1 MGLALILFI
10 GGAVIFA
17 WLFFWSRQRQGL
29 GYTPGVEQV
38 LQRVPSASG
47 DDAVLVSREHGQ
59 VVYANERA
67 RHWLNMNGGNP
78 NLEYVAQLAQP
89 SDSFLDLFAK
99 EGQSS
104 FQLGIR
110 WVEAS
115 SHRIPAG
122 NEMRTVVVMREL
134 GANTLNPEAL
144 DLSLAMSVI
153 NEMGETVN
161 ASLSVEQVLQALL
174 SIVRN
179 AVPADAGE
187 ICVWDEQSQVLYPRG
202 WVGDSTYVLSL
213 SEAGGMY
220 RLNEGITGWIARNRK
235 PVLIS
240 DNASATAIPPKLSN
254 TPYKSYVGVPLSLG
268 DKFIGTFELSS
279 TAVEHFSQ
287 RDMALLQAV
296 SKQLATSIYNAQLYT
311 EQARHIDDMA
321 SLQQVMQQTDD
332 DYVRAV
338 YRDLTERL
346 AKLVG
351 ADMCGILLYNEAR
364 QMLVAELPFYGVP
377 DQVTRNYQISIP
389 LGSPQR
395 EVWENQQY
403 WISNDVADEPLIEM
417 LGLMPL
423 VNVTGVYNTLL
434 LPMMVGDKRIGTVQV
449 SNKRTE
455 GGFTLRD
462 VQNLRILTAQ
472 AAVVVENTRLYQR
485 EQSRESE
492 LVGLQEITQ
501 AIGAFNSIEEFYQAL
516 NERIAR
522 LMGTAMSGILVYE
535 VENNRLVAQLPFYGV
550 NETLVQ
556 QYQIPLKPG
565 SILYD
570 IWLEVDYW
578 FTNNVNSDRV
588 VIEAGL
594 EDMAAAVGVKQTMI
608 APLSLGDRRLGVV
621 QISNK
626 LNGEHFTDK
635 DARLLTIFATQAAAL
650 IENARLYREMQRRAD
665 EAEGLRDAAEE
676 LRRIAELAGSIIT
689 PDEAL
694 TPVLAEVARLTDS
707 PLVFVNVLEESSSN
721 LVTYPGYVYGVELDE
736 AIVQDSY
743 TPGFDKSV
751 ALSRHPFIS
760 NNVATDERVLFSYRF
775 IAKKV
780 GIETALLVPLAV
792 GDRNLGELG
801 IANRISRPYT
811 QDDLK
816 LVMSIAIQISAT
828 LDRVTLYESAGQN
841 LNQRVQ
847 ELDAISR
854 VSNELTLTLDLD
866 RILDV
871 IRQEAARATGADG
884 STVALL
890 KPSSRWS
897 DLSVPEISRRLGDEQ
912 ILDKLID
919 IEREATEGS
928 IPATLVP
935 DYAET
940 TLRPVP
946 ENVRSAIA
954 APFLFGD
961 EIVGVIH
968 LYHSEANHFD
978 GRASEFLMTLASKA
992 ALGYAN
998 AIRYDEQLVRN
1009 AQLRRRVEQLNQIFE
1024 LGQMLQSNTEPV
1036 TMLEAIAYSIQN
1048 SVGYDVVVMLLVD
1061 EDGAVLRRVA
1071 QAGLPL
1077 DVFEQSKA
1085 HLLKRSHLDALLS
1098 EDYHISESYYFPS
1111 DKRADWRRFGDLTA
1125 LDTSFEGKRV
1135 ISNGDAEAWHEGDL
1149 FVIPLTNST
1158 GSLLGLIVLD
1168 GPHDNHSPNRGL
1180 IEVLE
1185 IFAHHASATIE
1196 NTHLYLGSI
1205 SSAEQEARLNEV
1217 LEAATSTLDVEE
1229 VLRAIAHGVFRLA
1242 HFTQMTAALLD
1253 ADLELF
1259 DIYKLE
1265 VESEEKI
1272 VVKQETWSSLQFTA
1286 LGRTVDNGQDYLY
1299 HANDKEVE
1307 QFNDLRGYCEGDH
1320 WVAIVLPLAAGGQ
1333 RIGALLVGGDVAPD
1347 VRLKDVR
1354 SLVKRMANIASIAI
1368 ENARL
1373 FTDAVNL
1380 RLKNESVVQSIQ
1392 QGIVVLDKSG
1402 RIISV
1407 NTFMAQRYG
1416 WESEKAV
1423 GQDLFAYR
1431 PELVPTLLGD
1441 IRTALET
1448 GLPQERIGQ
1457 RSTINERASVRNFYA
1472 YPLGDSS
1479 NIRGVVLM
1487 VEDVTE
1493 RAQLEH
1499 DLEARANQLSVLTEV
1514 SSRITAS
1521 LDHTEVVALALSEM
1535 HRIVNYDTMT
1545 FWLRD
1550 GDYIIL
1556 EAAKDYED
1564 DTMPIGVNVKIDGHA
1579 RISQVVKTQK
1589 VFSISRLQGW
1599 DKLPGESG
1607 SQSWMG
1613 VPLVNQGNVVG
1624 VIAFA
1629 KIEPSFYD
1637 EQSEQAAFAFANQVA
1652 VALANA
1658 DLFREAEHRTQR
1670 LSLLNRV
1677 SVALVQSLDS
1687 EDILEI
1693 ALREISQVLQVEH
1706 ARALIFERDVQ
1717 LGRVV
1722 VEHPRGDTPPD
1733 QIIDL
1738 KDSPAYQQI
1747 RRTVKSLVIDDLV
1760 NLQGMDEVKNE
1771 LSPRDIT
1778 AYALIPMAIGGQVI
1792 GAFELEMFS
1801 TARRFNP
1808 EQTDLGRIIANQAA
1822 IAIQNTSLLE
1832 QTLVRSRELETLLE
1846 AAQATSVTLD
1856 LQEVFRS
1863 VVELMMHALE
1873 MDDCALMMWDDV
1885 DGTVE
1890 VQVDANRSGDES
1902 RMKPPGT
1909 LISLSDY
1916 PAKLRALEKR
1926 EVIILNHE
1934 SKEWYPKEYDEMM
1947 KSGVNAQ
1954 MLVPLIV
1961 RDRVIGLV
1969 QMELISD
1976 YRTFTHRE
1984 IRLAQALGAQ
1994 AATAIENA
2002 RLSTE
2007 TSSRVE
2013 ELYIIN
2019 DLSQTVSST
2028 INIDE
2033 MIDVVRDRLPTIAH
2047 TEELYLALYD
2057 SETKV
2062 ISFPLAVRNGE
2073 AYEIPPRELNTDE
2086 ISYIIKN
2093 RRLLTIGSDY
2103 FSTDE
2108 LRRSLGISPGEG
2120 DVKSYM
2126 GVPLISGDEV
2136 VGVLALRD
2144 TTRTRAFGVNASG
2157 ILTTIASQLGASI
2170 QNARLFNKLNILN
2183 KNLEQSVQNRTSEL
2197 LEERDRIDTL
2207 YRITSELA
2215 RTLDLERVLSRALEM
2230 VAGAV
2235 NAHDGVIFQIDPTTD
2250 KLNSRA
2256 TLAQNSGHERGEQ
2269 IDVAH
2274 PAEKLAEWLIQNQ
2287 TERVVVV
2294 NDLLKMDFWDD
2305 GLLTDVDKS
2314 RSALAVLLEIN
2325 DDIHGVMILFGRKRG
2340 MFTEPQVKLVVA
2352 AANQVAAAINNSDL
2366 YYLIRD
2372 QAERLGMLVLSEQE
2386 ESEKSNAILEGIAD
2400 GVMLANARGQIIRFN
2415 SAAERILELPRDNV
2429 LGQPLSRLSGL
2440 QGGSVT
2446 SWMRTIDEWSQSPN
2460 GHPPGTFLSE
2470 QTEMDQ
2476 KVINVRLSPVH
2487 IDNQFLGTV
2496 LVFRDITKEVEV
2508 ERLKGEF
2515 ISNVSHE
2522 LRTPLTPIK
2531 GFTDLMLLGAAGQIS
2546 SQQEY
2551 FLKTIKSH
2559 TQRLETLVNDLL
2571 NISKLDDTK
2580 ESLKFETVNVTEI
2593 VESVVKTVGGRADH
2607 EQKELKVSIDIP
2619 ESFPTISGD
2628 SGKITQIFN
2637 NLVDNAFNYTYA
2649 GGSIDIQAR
2658 VQEDGDHILVTVKDS
2673 GIGIPPEFHE
2683 RIWERFVRN
2692 DEHALVMD
2700 VAGTGLGL
2708 PIVKKLVQIH
2718 QGEVWFE
2725 SELNKGTTFFVS
2737 LPINQPMSN

>member
-1 MGLALILFI
+1 MGLAFILFI

-17 WLFFWSRQRQGL
+17 WIFFWSRQRQRL

-38 LQRVPSASG
+38 LQSVPSASG

-115 SHRIPAG
+115 SHRIPTG
-122 NEMRTVVVMREL
+122 SEMRTVVVMREL
-134 GANTLNPEAL
+134 GANTINPEAL
-144 DLSLAMSVI
+144 DLSLAMSII
-153 NEMGETVN
+153 NEIGETVN

-187 ICVWDEQSQVLYPRG
+187 ICIWDEQSQVLYPRG

-220 RLNEGITGWIARNRK
+220 RLNEGITGWIAQNRK
-235 PVLIS
+235 PILVS
-240 DNASATAIPPKLSN
+240 DSTSRTAIPPKLTN
-254 TPYKSYVGVPLSLG
+254 TPYKGYVGVPLLLG

-279 TAVEHFSQ
+279 IEPEHFNQ

-321 SLQQVMQQTDD
+321 SLQQVMHQTGD

-351 ADMCGILLYNEAR
+351 ADMCGILLFNEAR
-364 QMLVAELPFYGVP
+364 QMLVAEPPFYGVP
-377 DQVTRNYQISIP
+377 DQVTRNYQISMP
-389 LGSPQR
+389 QGSPQR

-403 WISNDVADEPLIEM
+403 WISNDVADEPLIEA
-417 LGLMPL
+417 LGLMAL
-423 VNVTGVYNTLL
+423 VNATGVYNTVL
-434 LPMMVGDKRIGTVQV
+434 LPMLVGERRIGTVQV
-449 SNKRTE
+449 SNKRTD

-485 EQSRESE
+485 EQSRETE
-492 LVGLQEITQ
+492 LVGLREITQ
-501 AIGAFNSIEEFYQAL
+501 ALGAFSQEEEFYKVL

-522 LMGTAMSGILVYE
+522 LMNTSMCGILLYE
-535 VENNRLVAQLPFYGV
+535 EENNRLVAQMPFYGV
-550 NETLVQ
+550 ESAHVQ
-556 QYQIPLKPG
+556 DYEISLKPG

-570 IWLEVDYW
+570 IWLEVEYW
-578 FTNNVNSDRV
+578 FTNNMNSDRV

-594 EDMAAAVGVKQTMI
+594 EELATSLGVKQTMI
-608 APLSLGDRRLGVV
+608 APLSLGDRRIGVV

-626 LNGEHFTDK
+626 LDGENFTDK
-635 DARLLTIFATQAAAL
+635 DANLLTIFSTQAAAL

-689 PDEAL
+689 PEESL
-694 TPVLAEVARLTDS
+694 TPVLAEVGRLTDS
-707 PLVFVNVLEESSSN
+707 PLVFVNVLEQSSSN
-721 LVTYPGYVYGVELDE
+721 LVTHPRYVYGVELDE

-780 GIETALLVPLAV
+780 GIETAMLVPLAV
-792 GDRNLGELG
+792 GDRSLGELG
-801 IANRISRPYT
+801 IANRTSRPYT
-811 QDDLK
+811 LDDLK

-854 VSNELTLTLDLD
+854 VSNELTLTLNLD

-890 KPSSRWS
+890 KPSSQWAE
-897 DLSVPEISRRLGDEQ
+897 LSVPEMSRRLGSER
-912 ILDKLID
+912 IADKLTD
-919 IEREATEGS
+919 IEIEAAEGS
-928 IPATLVP
+928 VNAVLVA
-935 DYAET
+935 DYADT
-940 TLRPVP
+940 ALQALPQ
-946 ENVRSAIA
+946 NARSAVA
-954 APFLFGD
+954 ASFLFAD

-992 ALGYAN
+992 SLGYAN
-998 AIRYDEQLVRN
+998 AIRYDEQLERN
-1009 AQLRRRVEQLNQIFE
+1009 TQLRRRVEQLNQIFE
-1024 LGQMLQSNTEPV
+1024 LGQILQSNTDPV
-1036 TMLEAIAYSIQN
+1036 TMLEAISYSIQH
-1048 SVGYDVVVMLLVD
+1048 SIGYDVVVVLLAD
-1061 EDGAVLRRVA
+1061 EDGSVLRRVT

-1085 HLLKRSHLDALLS
+1085 SVLKRSHLDALFNKEYL
-1098 EDYHISESYYFPS
+1098 ISESYFFPTE
-1111 DKRADWRRFGDLTA
+1111 KRAEWRRFGDLTA
-1125 LDTSFEGKRV
+1125 LGTSFEGKRV
-1135 ISNGDAEAWHEGDL
+1135 IANGDADSWHEGDL
-1149 FVIPLTNST
+1149 FIVPLTSST

-1168 GPHDNHSPNRGL
+1168 GPQDNHRPNRGL
-1180 IEVLE
+1180 MEVLE
-1185 IFAHHASATIE
+1185 IFAHHASTTIE
-1196 NTHLYLGSI
+1196 NTRLYLGTI
-1205 SSAEQEARLNEV
+1205 SNAEQEIQLNEV
-1217 LEAATSTLDVEE
+1217 LEAASSTLDVEE
-1229 VLRAIAHGVFRLA
+1229 VLRAIAHGVFQLA
-1242 HFTQMTAALLD
+1242 HFKQMSAALLD
-1253 ADLELF
+1253 KDQGLF
-1259 DIYKLE
+1259 DIYKLD

-1272 VVKQETWSSLQFTA
+1272 VIKQETWSSLQFTA
-1286 LGRTVDNGQDYLY
+1286 LGRTVDTGQDYVY
-1299 HANDKEVE
+1299 HSNDKEVE
-1307 QFNDLRGYCEGDH
+1307 QFNDLRNYHEGDD
-1320 WVAIVLPLAAGGQ
+1320 WVAIALPLTAGGQ
-1333 RIGALLVGGDVAPD
+1333 RIGALLVGGDLTPD
-1347 VRLKDVR
+1347 VHIKELR
-1354 SLVKRMANIASIAI
+1354 SLIKRMANIASVAI

-1380 RLKNESVVQSIQ
+1380 RLFNESVVQSIQ

-1407 NTFMAQRYG
+1407 NTFMSQRYG
-1416 WESEKAV
+1416 WESEEAV

-1431 PELVPTLLGD
+1431 PELVPVLLGD
-1441 IRTALET
+1441 VRTALET

-1457 RSTINERASVRNFYA
+1457 RSSVDGRSLVRNFYA

-1487 VEDVTE
+1487 VEDVTD
-1493 RAQLEH
+1493 RARLEH
-1499 DLEARANQLSVLTEV
+1499 DLESRANQLSVLTEV

-1535 HRIVNYDTMT
+1535 HRIVTYDTMT

-1564 DTMPIGVNVKIDGHA
+1564 DTMPIGVNVKIDTHA

-1607 SQSWMG
+1607 AQSWMG

-1629 KIEPSFYD
+1629 KLEPSFYD
-1637 EQSEQAAFAFANQVA
+1637 AQAEQAAFAFANQVA

-1717 LGRVV
+1717 MGRVV

-1738 KDSPAYQQI
+1738 KDSPSYQQI
-1747 RRTVKSLVIDDLV
+1747 RRTVKSLIIDDMV
-1760 NLQGMDEVKNE
+1760 NLQGMDEIKNE
-1771 LSPRDIT
+1771 LAPRKIT

-1792 GAFELEMFS
+1792 GAFELEMLS

-1873 MDDCALMMWDDV
+1873 MDNCALMMWDDV
-1885 DGTVE
+1885 DRTVE
-1890 VQVDANRSGDES
+1890 VQVDASRSGDDS
-1902 RMKPPGT
+1902 RLMAAGT
-1909 LISLSDY
+1909 LISLTGY

-1926 EVIILNHE
+1926 EVIIINE
-1934 SKEWYPKEYDEMM
+1934 ENKEWYPKEYDELMT
-1947 KSGVNAQ
+1947 SGINAQ

-2033 MIDVVRDRLPTIAH
+2033 MIEVVHDRLPSIAH

-2057 SETKV
+2057 SETQT
-2062 ISFPLAVRNGE
+2062 INFPLALRNGE
-2073 AYEIPPRELNTDE
+2073 KYEIPPRTLNTDE

-2144 TTRTRAFGVNASG
+2144 TIRTRAFGVNTSG

-2170 QNARLFNKLNILN
+2170 QNARLFNKLSSLN
-2183 KNLEQSVQNRTSEL
+2183 KNLEQSVQNRTAEL

-2235 NAHDGVIFQIDPTTD
+2235 NANDGVIFQIDPTTD
-2250 KLNSRA
+2250 RLHSRA
-2256 TLAQNSGHERGEQ
+2256 TLAQTTDNEHDQR
-2269 IDVAH
+2269 IDFEH

-2287 TERVVVV
+2287 NERVVVV
-2294 NDLLKMDFWDD
+2294 DDLLKMDFWDD
-2305 GLLTDVDKS
+2305 TLLLDVEKW

-2325 DDIHGVMILFGRKRG
+2325 DDIHGVMILFGRKRA

-2400 GVMLANARGQIIRFN
+2400 GVMLANAKGQIIRFN
-2415 SAAERILELPRDNV
+2415 TAAERILELPRDNV
-2429 LGQPLSRLSGL
+2429 LGQPLSKLSGL
-2440 QGGSVT
+2440 QVGSAVG
-2446 SWMRTIDEWSQSPN
+2446 WMRTIDEWSQSPDSYPT
-2460 GHPPGTFLSE
+2460 GIFLSE
-2470 QTEMDQ
+2470 QLEMDK

-2508 ERLKGEF
+2508 DRLKGEF

-2531 GFTDLMLLGAAGQIS
+2531 GFTDLMLLGAAGQVS

-2580 ESLKFETVNVTEI
+2580 ESLKYEPVKVAEI
-2593 VESVVKTVGGRADH
+2593 MESVVKTVGSRADH
-2607 EQKELKVSIDIP
+2607 EQKEIKVLIDIP
-2619 ESFPTISGD
+2619 ESFPVISGD
-2628 SGKITQIFN
+2628 PGKITQIFN
-2637 NLVDNAFNYTYA
+2637 NHVDNSFNYTYA
-2649 GGSIDIQAR
+2649 GGSIDIQGR
-2658 VQEDGDHILVTVKDS
+2658 VQDDHVLITVKDT

-2708 PIVKKLVQIH
+2708 PIVKKLVQMH

-2725 SELNKGTTFFVS
+2725 SEANKGTTFFVS
-2737 LPINQPMSN
+2737 LPINQPTSN

>member
-1 MGLALILFI
+1 MGLALILFV
-10 GGAVIFA
+10 GGAVILA
-17 WLFFWSRQRQGL
+17 WLFFWSRQRQSL
-29 GYTPGVEQV
+29 GFTPGMEQM
-38 LQRVPSASG
+38 LQSVPSASG

-59 VVYANERA
+59 VVYANDRA

-89 SDSFLDLFAK
+89 SDSFLELFAK

-104 FQLGIR
+104 FQLGMR

-115 SHRIPAG
+115 SHRIPTG
-122 NEMRTVVVMREL
+122 SETRTVVVMREL
-134 GANTLNPEAL
+134 GANTTNPDAL

-153 NEMGETVN
+153 NEIGETVN

-174 SIVRN
+174 TIVRS

-187 ICVWDEQSQVLYPRG
+187 ICIWDEQAQVLYPRG
-202 WVGDSTYVLSL
+202 WVGDATYVLSL
-213 SEAGGMY
+213 SEFGGMY
-220 RLNEGITGWIARNRK
+220 RLSEGITGWIARNRK
-235 PVLIS
+235 PILVDDVS
-240 DNASATAIPPKLSN
+240 SPTAIPPKLTN

-279 TAVEHFSQ
+279 IQVEHFSQ

-321 SLQQVMQQTDD
+321 SLQQVMHQTAD
-332 DYVRAV
+332 DYARAV

-377 DQVTRNYQISIP
+377 DQVTRNYQISLP

-403 WISNDVADEPLIEM
+403 WISNDVADEPLIEL

-434 LPMMVGDKRIGTVQV
+434 LPMLVGEKRIGAVQV

-485 EQSRESE
+485 EQSREAE
-492 LVGLQEITQ
+492 LVGLREITQ
-501 AIGAFNSIEEFYQAL
+501 AMGAFSREEEFYSLL

-522 LMGTAMSGILVYE
+522 LTGTSMCGVLLYE
-535 VENNRLVAQLPFYGV
+535 EENDRLVAQIPFYGV
-550 NETLVQ
+550 DDALVQ
-556 QYQIPLKPG
+556 YYQIPLKPG

-578 FTNNVNSDRV
+578 FTNNMSSDRV

-594 EDMAAAVGVKQTMI
+594 EDLAAAIGVRQTMI
-608 APLSLGDRRLGVV
+608 APLSLGDRRIGVV

-626 LNGEHFTDK
+626 ADGENFTDK
-635 DARLLTIFATQAAAL
+635 DASLLTIFATQAAAL

-689 PDEAL
+689 PEESL

-707 PLVFVNVLEESSSN
+707 PLVFVNVLEQSSSN
-721 LVTYPGYVYGVELDE
+721 LVTYPRYVYGIELDE
-736 AIVQDSY
+736 PIIQDSY

-751 ALSRHPFIS
+751 ALSQRPFIS

-780 GIETALLVPLAV
+780 GIETAMLVPLAV
-792 GDRNLGELG
+792 GDRSLGELG
-801 IANRISRPYT
+801 IANRTSRPYT

-854 VSNELTLTLDLD
+854 VSNELTLTIDLD

-890 KPSSRWS
+890 RPSSQWA
-897 DLSVPEISRRLGDEQ
+897 DLSVPEMSRRLGSERIADR
-912 ILDKLID
+912 LTD
-919 IEREATEGS
+919 IEREAAAGTVS
-928 IPATLVP
+928 AILVA

-940 TLRPVP
+940 TLQALP
-946 ENVRSAIA
+946 ENARSAVA
-954 APFLFGD
+954 APFLFAD

-968 LYHSEANHFD
+968 LYHAEANHFD

-992 ALGYAN
+992 SLGYAN
-998 AIRYDEQLVRN
+998 AIRYEEQLARN
-1009 AQLRRRVEQLNQIFE
+1009 TQLRRRIEQLNQIFE
-1024 LGQMLQSNTEPV
+1024 LGQMLQSNTDPV

-1048 SVGYDVVVMLLVD
+1048 SVGYDVVVMLLAD
-1061 EDGAVLRRVA
+1061 EDGAMLRRAA

-1077 DVFEQSKA
+1077 DVFEQSKGQT
-1085 HLLKRSHLDALLS
+1085 LKRSHLDALLS
-1098 EDYHISESYYFPS
+1098 EPYHISESYFFPAE
-1111 DKRADWRRFGDLTA
+1111 KREDWRRFGDLTA
-1125 LDTSFEGKRV
+1125 LGTSFEGKRELPGEGV
-1135 ISNGDAEAWHEGDL
+1135 EAWRDGDL
-1149 FVIPLTNST
+1149 FIVPLTSST

-1168 GPHDNHSPNRGL
+1168 GPHDNQRPNRGQM
-1180 IEVLE
+1180 EVLE
-1185 IFAHHASATIE
+1185 IFAHHASTTIE
-1196 NTHLYLGSI
+1196 NTRLYLGTI
-1205 SSAEQEARLNEV
+1205 SSAEQEARLTEV
-1217 LEAATSTLDVEE
+1217 LEAASSTLDVEE
-1229 VLRAIAHGVFRLA
+1229 VLRAIAHGVYRLA
-1242 HFTQMTAALLD
+1242 HFTQTTAALID
-1253 ADLELF
+1253 DEQGLF
-1259 DIYKLE
+1259 DIYKVD

-1272 VVKQETWSSLQFTA
+1272 TISRETWSSLQFTA

-1299 HANDKEVE
+1299 HSNDKEVE
-1307 QFNDLRGYCEGDH
+1307 QFNDLRSYCQGDG
-1320 WVAIVLPLAAGGQ
+1320 WMAIVLPLVAGGR
-1333 RIGALLVGGDVAPD
+1333 RIGALLVGGSIAPD
-1347 VRLKDVR
+1347 IRVKELR
-1354 SLVKRMANIASIAI
+1354 SLVKRMANIASVAI

-1380 RLKNESVVQSIQ
+1380 RLFNESVVQSIQ

-1407 NTFMAQRYG
+1407 NTFMERYG
-1416 WESEKAV
+1416 WEPEKAV

-1431 PELVPTLLGD
+1431 PELVPVLLGD

-1457 RSTINERASVRNFYA
+1457 RSNQDGRSLVRNFYA

-1493 RAQLEH
+1493 RARLEH

-1535 HRIVNYDTMT
+1535 HRIVTYDTMT

-1564 DTMPIGVNVKIDGHA
+1564 DTMPIGVNVKIDSHA

-1599 DKLPGESG
+1599 DRLPGENG
-1607 SQSWMG
+1607 AQSWMG

-1624 VIAFA
+1624 MIAFS
-1629 KIEPSFYD
+1629 KVEPGFYD
-1637 EQSEQAAFAFANQVA
+1637 EQAEQAAFAFANQVA

-1693 ALREISQVLQVEH
+1693 ALREISQVLQVER

-1717 LGRVV
+1717 MGRVV

-1738 KDSPAYQQI
+1738 KDSPSYQQI
-1747 RRTVKSLVIDDLV
+1747 RRTVKSLIIDDLV
-1760 NLQGMDEVKNE
+1760 NLQGMDEIKNE
-1771 LSPRDIT
+1771 LAPRKIT

-1792 GAFELEMFS
+1792 GAFELEMLS

-1873 MDDCALMMWDDV
+1873 MDDCSLMMWDDV
-1885 DGTVE
+1885 DRTVE
-1890 VQVDANRSGDES
+1890 VQVDSNRFGDETHIL
-1902 RMKPPGT
+1902 PPGT
-1909 LISLSDY
+1909 IISLAEY
-1916 PAKLRALEKR
+1916 PAKVRALEKR
-1926 EVIILNHE
+1926 EVIIINHE
-1934 SKEWYPKEYDEMM
+1934 SKEWYPKEYNELVQN
-1947 KSGVNAQ
+1947 GINAQ

-1969 QMELISD
+1969 QMELMSD

-2019 DLSQTVSST
+2019 DLSQTVSAT

-2033 MIDVVRDRLPTIAH
+2033 MIEVVRDRLPSIAH

-2057 SETKV
+2057 SETKM
-2062 ISFPLAVRNGE
+2062 ITFPLAVRNGE
-2073 AYEIPPRELNTDE
+2073 KYEIPPRELNNDE

-2144 TTRTRAFGVNASG
+2144 TTRTRAFGVNTSG

-2170 QNARLFNKLNILN
+2170 QNARLFSKLNALN
-2183 KNLEQSVQNRTSEL
+2183 RNLEQSVQNRTAEL

-2250 KLNSRA
+2250 KLHSRA
-2256 TLAQNSGHERGEQ
+2256 TLAQNAASDHGEQ
-2269 IDVAH
+2269 LDLAH

-2294 NDLLKMDFWDD
+2294 DDLLKMDFWDD
-2305 GLLTDVDKS
+2305 TLLTGVEKW

-2340 MFTEPQVKLVVA
+2340 VFTEPQVKLVVA

-2400 GVMLANARGQIIRFN
+2400 GVMLANAKGQIIRFN
-2415 SAAERILELPRDNV
+2415 SAAERILELSRDHV
-2429 LGQPLSRLSGL
+2429 LGQPLSKLSGL
-2440 QGGSVT
+2440 QGEAVAG
-2446 SWMRTIDEWSQSPN
+2446 WMRTIDEWSQSPDSYPT
-2460 GHPPGTFLSE
+2460 GIFLSE
-2470 QTEMDQ
+2470 QLEMGK
-2476 KVINVRLSPVH
+2476 KVINIRLSPVH
-2487 IDNQFLGTV
+2487 IDHQFLGTV
-2496 LVFRDITKEVEV
+2496 MVFRDITKEVEV
-2508 ERLKGEF
+2508 DRLKSEF

-2546 SQQEY
+2546 AQQEY

-2580 ESLKFETVNVTEI
+2580 ETLKFEPVNLAEVM
-2593 VESVVKTVGGRADH
+2593 ESVVKTVGSRADH

-2619 ESFPTISGD
+2619 ESFPVISAD

-2649 GGSIDIQAR
+2649 GGSIEIQGR
-2658 VQEDGDHILVTVKDS
+2658 VQDDQVLVTVKDT

-2708 PIVKKLVQIH
+2708 PIVKKLVQMH
-2718 QGEVWFE
+2718 RGEVWFE
-2725 SELNKGTTFFVS
+2725 SELNQGTTFFVS
-2737 LPINQPMSN
+2737 LPINQQTSNS